1 MGLVKTRRL
10 AAMQKQQRAK
20 AGMKPPTQRY
30 SRMGKRSRKDKKE
43 FIRSLALLLA
53 LLAGS
58 ASARMVVVPPQPM
71 SPYADTEVS
80 TNIPFSVSSEHARE
94 IEMRF
99 ALDGCMSNCVQV
111 AFGKDADGD
120 GVLGA
125 DEAETLYGWRNGRY
139 FAESVADGL
148 RVEEADSGNMH
159 SRVFAINLRLKK
171 GEGLRYFTATNDMG
185 VAIFTNLNAT
195 AQNWL
200 YKPDWNMMRVTRRG
214 PGVPAEWFSCDL
226 SSHFFY
232 IKLR

>member
-1 MGLVKTRRL
+1 
-10 AAMQKQQRAK
+10 
-20 AGMKPPTQRY
+20 
-30 SRMGKRSRKDKKE
+30 
-43 FIRSLALLLA
+43 
-53 LLAGS
+53 
-58 ASARMVVVPPQPM
+58 M

-99 ALDGCMSNCVQV
+99 ELDGCVSNCVQV

-120 GVLGA
+120 GVLGV

-139 FAESVADGL
+139 FAESVTEGL
-148 RVEEADSGNMH
+148 RVEEADSGNVD

-171 GEGLRYFTATNDMG
+171 GEGLRHFAATNDMG

-232 IKLR
+232 IKLW

>member
-1 MGLVKTRRL
+1 M
-10 AAMQKQQRAK
+10 
-20 AGMKPPTQRY
+20 
-30 SRMGKRSRKDKKE
+30 
-43 FIRSLALLLA
+43 RSLALLLA
-53 LLAGS
+53 VLAGS
-58 ASARMVVVPPQPM
+58 AFARMVVVPPQPV

-80 TNIPFSVSSEHARE
+80 TNISFSVSSEHARE

-111 AFGKDADGD
+111 AFGKDVDGD
-120 GVLGA
+120 GVLGV

-139 FAESVADGL
+139 FAESVTEGL
-148 RVEEADSGNMH
+148 RVEEADSGNVD

-171 GEGLRYFTATNDMG
+171 GEGLRHFTATNDMG

>member
-1 MGLVKTRRL
+1 MDI
-10 AAMQKQQRAK
+10 AM
-20 AGMKPPTQRY
+20 P
-30 SRMGKRSRKDKKE
+30 
-43 FIRSLALLLA
+43 
-53 LLAGS
+53 
-58 ASARMVVVPPQPM
+58 ARMMRLWTAGTRIACFLAVIMPFAAFARTIVVPPGAVPEH
-71 SPYADTEVS
+71 ADTEVS
-80 TNIPFSVSSEHARE
+80 TNMPFVVDGERTRE
-94 IEMRF
+94 IKMRF
-99 ALDGCMSNCVQV
+99 ALDGCASNCIQV
-111 AFGKDADGD
+111 AFGRDADGD

-139 FAESVADGL
+139 FAESVTEGL
-148 RVEEADSGNMH
+148 RVEEADSGNVD

-195 AQNWL
+195 VQNWL

>member
-1 MGLVKTRRL
+1 MSTKTRGTL
-10 AAMQKQQRAK
+10 CSILTAVATVGMQA
-20 AGMKPPTQRY
+20 
-30 SRMGKRSRKDKKE
+30 
-43 FIRSLALLLA
+43 F
-53 LLAGS
+53 
-58 ASARMVVVPPQPM
+58 ARPIVVLPQPV

-80 TNIPFSVSSEHARE
+80 TNMPFVVDGERTRE
-94 IEMRF
+94 IKMRF

-111 AFGKDADGD
+111 AFGKDANGD

-139 FAESVADGL
+139 FVESVTEGL
-148 RVEEADSGNMH
+148 RVEESDSVNVD

-195 AQNWL
+195 VQNWL
-200 YKPDWNMMRVTRRG
+200 YKPDWNMMCVTRRG

>member
-1 MGLVKTRRL
+1 M
-10 AAMQKQQRAK
+10 
-20 AGMKPPTQRY
+20 
-30 SRMGKRSRKDKKE
+30 SERST
-43 FIRSLALLLA
+43 LP
-53 LLAGS
+53 LAGS
-58 ASARMVVVPPQPM
+58 ASPACSHVIRMDRVVLFVVAVLAVEAALARTIVVPPAMPE
-71 SPYADTEVS
+71 YADTEVS
-80 TNIPFSVSSEHARE
+80 TNIAFNADDAHMRE
-94 IEMRF
+94 FEMRF
-99 ALDGCMSNCVQV
+99 ALDGGMSNCVQV

-139 FAESVADGL
+139 FAESVTEGL
-148 RVEEADSGNMH
+148 RVEEADSGNVH
-159 SRVFAINLRLKK
+159 SRMFAINLRLKK

-195 AQNWL
+195 VQNWL

>member
-1 MGLVKTRRL
+1 M
-10 AAMQKQQRAK
+10 
-20 AGMKPPTQRY
+20 MKRY
-30 SRMGKRSRKDKKE
+30 PIIDRNMCRTVCAHLGH
-43 FIRSLALLLA
+43 FVTLFCWA
-53 LLAGS
+53 
-58 ASARMVVVPPQPM
+58 ASATVIDVPPGAVPEH
-71 SPYADTEVS
+71 ADTEVS
-80 TNIPFSVSSEHARE
+80 TNIPFVVDGERTRE
-94 IEMRF
+94 IKMRF
-99 ALDGCMSNCVQV
+99 ALDGCASNCIQV
-111 AFGKDADGD
+111 AFGRDADGD
-120 GVLGA
+120 GVLGV

-148 RVEEADSGNMH
+148 RVEDADSGNED

-195 AQNWL
+195 VQNWL

>member
-1 MGLVKTRRL
+1 MDIAMPARMMRLWTAGTRIMCFL
-10 AAMQKQQRAK
+10 
-20 AGMKPPTQRY
+20 
-30 SRMGKRSRKDKKE
+30 SV
-43 FIRSLALLLA
+43 ALPFA
-53 LLAGS
+53 
-58 ASARMVVVPPQPM
+58 ASARTIVVPPGAVPEH
-71 SPYADTEVS
+71 ADTEVS
-80 TNIPFSVSSEHARE
+80 TNMPFVVDGERTRE
-94 IEMRF
+94 IKMRF
-99 ALDGCMSNCVQV
+99 ALDGCASNCIQV
-111 AFGKDADGD
+111 AFGRDADGD

-139 FAESVADGL
+139 FAESVAEGL
-148 RVEEADSGNMH
+148 RIEEADSGNVD

>member
-1 MGLVKTRRL
+1 M
-10 AAMQKQQRAK
+10 
-20 AGMKPPTQRY
+20 
-30 SRMGKRSRKDKKE
+30 SERST
-43 FIRSLALLLA
+43 LP
-53 LLAGS
+53 LAGS
-58 ASARMVVVPPQPM
+58 ASPVCSHVIRMDRVVLFVVAALAVEAALARTIVVPPAMPE
-71 SPYADTEVS
+71 YADTEVS
-80 TNIPFSVSSEHARE
+80 TNIAFNADDAYMRE
-94 IEMRF
+94 FEMRF
-99 ALDGCMSNCVQV
+99 ALDGGMSNCVQV

-139 FAESVADGL
+139 FAESVTEGL
-148 RVEEADSGNMH
+148 RVEEADSGNVD

-214 PGVPAEWFSCDL
+214 PGVPAEWFFCDL